1 MKKIVFTFVCL
12 SGLSLAS
19 IAQQPNNQ
27 GGQGQH
33 THQGGGGQG
42 QGESKAQRLTGFMTT
57 QLSLTADQQQKVG
70 TLNTSKAQQIAAIRT
85 KYKGGDTTAARTEV
99 KAVRDKYNTDLKAI
113 LTPDQATKWEA
124 VKQQKRE
131 EFQKAKAAG
140 TTPANSEITPEDLN

>member
-1 MKKIVFTFVCL
+1 M
-12 SGLSLAS
+12 
-19 IAQQPNNQ
+19 AQQPNN

-33 THQGGGGQG
+33 NHPGGGGHG
-42 QGESKAQRLTGFMTT
+42 QGGQGGQGKPTTESKAQRLTGFMTT

-70 TLNTSKAQQIAAIRT
+70 DLNTSKAQQIAAIRT
-85 KYKGGDTTAARTEV
+85 KYKGTDTTAARTEV

-113 LTPDQATKWEA
+113 LTPEQATKWEA